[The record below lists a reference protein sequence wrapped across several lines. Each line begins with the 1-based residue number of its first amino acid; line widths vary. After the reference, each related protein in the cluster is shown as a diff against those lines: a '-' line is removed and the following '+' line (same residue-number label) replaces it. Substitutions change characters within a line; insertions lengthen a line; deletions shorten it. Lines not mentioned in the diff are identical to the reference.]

1 MKKGWVVFLSV
12 LSGALIGGING
23 FLGAGG
29 GMLLVPLLQYVLKI
43 DDKKSHATAVFVILP
58 ISLISG
64 IVYVIKGAI
73 DWSVF
78 LPIAIGS
85 VVGGIVG
92 TFLLK
97 KMKSEVVNLLFWGV
111 MIASGLWIVFS
122 NLA

>member
-1 MKKGWVVFLSV
+1 MKKGWVVLLSV

-78 LPIAIGS
+78 LPVAIGS

-92 TFLLK
+92 TYLLK

>member
-1 MKKGWVVFLSV
+1 MKKGWVVLLSV

-78 LPIAIGS
+78 LPVAIGS

-92 TFLLK
+92 TVLLK

>member
-1 MKKGWVVFLSV
+1 MKKGWVVLLSV

-58 ISLISG
+58 ISPISG

-73 DWSVF
+73 DWSIF
-78 LPIAIGS
+78 LPVAIGS

>member
-1 MKKGWVVFLSV
+1 MKKGWIMFLSV
-12 LSGALIGGING
+12 LSGVLIGGING

-43 DDKKSHATAVFVILP
+43 EDKKAHATAVFVILP

-64 IVYVIKGAI
+64 IVYIIKGAV
-73 DWSVF
+73 DWSIF
-78 LPIAIGS
+78 LPVVIGS

-97 KMKSEVVNLLFWGV
+97 NMKSEVVNLLFWGV

-122 NLA
+122 NLK

>member
-1 MKKGWVVFLSV
+1 MKKGWIMFLSV
-12 LSGALIGGING
+12 LSGVLIGGING

-43 DDKKSHATAVFVILP
+43 EDKKAHATAVFVILP

-64 IVYVIKGAI
+64 IVYIIKGAV
-73 DWSVF
+73 DWSIF
-78 LPIAIGS
+78 LPVVIGS

-97 KMKSEVVNLLFWGV
+97 NMKSEVVNLLFWGV
-111 MIASGLWIVFS
+111 MIASGLWIVLS
-122 NLA
+122 NLK